1 MDQDHSGQPMD
12 DQEVDALSELSAE
25 SESFDDDLPSSGL
38 LSFYDRLRDRVSD
51 YVEKKSGR
59 LGPQAVD
66 FFLLIP
72 DVFVLLLRLALDRDV
87 PKEQRA
93 LIGGALAYFVLPVD
107 LLPEAFVGPAG
118 YADDLVLAAA
128 MLTQAFGRDLEPFA
142 EKYWSGS
149 GTLRRAL
156 SDALTAGQGLLNTDI
171 YAKIKS
177 MLAEKG
183 VDLDDADIESSHGDK
198 AVN

>member
-1 MDQDHSGQPMD
+1 MDQDHKARTMD
-12 DQEVDALSELSAE
+12 DQEIDELSGLSAQ

-38 LSFYDRLRDRVSD
+38 LSFYDRLRDRISD

-72 DVFVLLLRLALDRDV
+72 DVFVLLLRLALDREV

-142 EKYWSGS
+142 ERYWSGS
-149 GTLRRAL
+149 GSLRRAL
-156 SDALTAGQGLLNTDI
+156 SDALTAGQGLLNTNI

-177 MLAEKG
+177 MLAERG
-183 VDLDDADIESSHGDK
+183 VDLDEVEAEPLHGEE

>member
-1 MDQDHSGQPMD
+1 M
-12 DQEVDALSELSAE
+12 
-25 SESFDDDLPSSGL
+25 
-38 LSFYDRLRDRVSD
+38 
-51 YVEKKSGR
+51 
-59 LGPQAVD
+59 D

-183 VDLDDADIESSHGDK
+183 VDLDDADIEPSHGDK

>member
-1 MDQDHSGQPMD
+1 MDH
-12 DQEVDALSELSAE
+12 QEVDQLNQLSAQ

-38 LSFYDRLRDRVSD
+38 LSFYDRLRARIHAF
-51 YVEKKSGR
+51 VEKKSGR

-72 DVFVLLLRLALDRDV
+72 DVFVLLMRLALDREV
-87 PKEQRA
+87 PKETRA

-118 YADDLVLAAA
+118 YADDLMLAVAV
-128 MLTQAFGRDLEPFA
+128 LTQAFGRDLEPYA

-149 GTLRRAL
+149 GSLRRVL
-156 SDALTAGQGLLNTDI
+156 GDTLTAGKGLVSTDLHG
-171 YAKIKS
+171 KIKS
-177 MLAEKG
+177 LLASKG
-183 VDLDDADIESSHGDK
+183 VDLDAVEAEQAARDAATEPS
-198 AVN
+198 